1 MAMKITQDYME
12 DYVINP
18 MAKRIADLEKKID
31 MALDNTAFLIKLF
44 NKATKNI
51 KKVK

>member
-1 MAMKITQDYME
+1 MIVNQEFMT

-31 MALDNTAFLIKLF
+31 LVLDDNKFLIEQFDKVIE
-44 NKATKNI
+44 NI